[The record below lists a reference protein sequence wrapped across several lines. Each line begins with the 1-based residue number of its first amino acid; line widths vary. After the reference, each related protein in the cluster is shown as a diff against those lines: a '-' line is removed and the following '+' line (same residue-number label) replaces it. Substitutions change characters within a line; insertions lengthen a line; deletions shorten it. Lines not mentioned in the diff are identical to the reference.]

1 MVAFLPTLHQ
11 IFTIPTRASIMSGFD
26 FDNSSD
32 GDWDHSE
39 ELSWNEFDWQ
49 RYLKQN
55 EQDIAT
61 FLGHYHR
68 LKHKPGHLDEIAQLM
83 KWEVEDWSS
92 ADGFEESED
101 SLTDEEDDES
111 VDPRDFDPYTVHR
124 HPVYIVTHGL
134 YQHLFQCWEHFLRQP
149 KINVDAAAGSRFAY
163 SLHVGEFNAVM
174 GINALDMGDFN
185 LAVCHLKNGL
195 AAINHTMALLNA
207 LTAENGRLLH
217 AFQSECLQVLFDLRD
232 LWLRVMNDCREEE
245 RRHNDNGR

>member
-1 MVAFLPTLHQ
+1 
-11 IFTIPTRASIMSGFD
+11 MSAHD

-32 GDWDHSE
+32 GDWDNSE

-55 EQDIAT
+55 EKEIGE

-83 KWEVEDWSS
+83 RWEVEDWGGDFD
-92 ADGFEESED
+92 AA
-101 SLTDEEDDES
+101 DDEFDQEEKEIDAS
-111 VDPRDFDPYTVHR
+111 DFDPYSVHK
-124 HPVYIVTHGL
+124 HPVYIVSHGL
-134 YQHLFQCWEHFLRQP
+134 YQHLFQCWEHFLRQG
-149 KINVDAAAGSRFAY
+149 KANVDAVMGARFAS
-163 SLHVGEFNAVM
+163 SLHVGEFNVVM

-195 AAINHTMALLNA
+195 AAVNHTMALLQEVKC
-207 LTAENGRLLH
+207 ENVRLLH
-217 AFQSECLQVLFDLRD
+217 AFQSEVLQVLFDLRD

-245 RRHNDNGR
+245 RRHKDGGR

>member
-1 MVAFLPTLHQ
+1 
-11 IFTIPTRASIMSGFD
+11 MSAYD

-32 GDWDHSE
+32 GDWENSE

-55 EQDIAT
+55 EKDIGE

-83 KWEVEDWSS
+83 RWEVEDWSG
-92 ADGFEESED
+92 ADLEESDDDFEE
-101 SLTDEEDDES
+101 EEEKEA
-111 VDPRDFDPYTVHR
+111 VDASDFDPYSVHK
-124 HPVYIVTHGL
+124 HPVYIVSHGL
-134 YQHLFQCWEHFLRQP
+134 YQHLFQCWEHFLTQT
-149 KINVDAAAGSRFAY
+149 KGQVDAVMGSRFAS

-195 AAINHTMALLNA
+195 AAVNHTMAILQEVKCDNA
-207 LTAENGRLLH
+207 RLLQ
-217 AFQSECLQVLFDLRD
+217 AFQAEVLQVIFDLRD

-245 RRHNDNGR
+245 RRHKDNGR